1 MMPVFSSQNPDVPQW
16 DIPDRFNIAE
26 ACCDRW
32 ANDPGRI
39 AIIQKNP
46 DGSIHQFSFLDLQQ
60 QANRLANSLREQGVV
75 AGDRI
80 GIMLAQ
86 GVEAGIAHMAVYKLG
101 AIAVPLFKLFGADA
115 IQHRATNCTMCA
127 IITDCSGLA
136 KIDGIWPNLSNLRL
150 SYVINAPTGRD
161 NVLDFYGE
169 LGSQSPIFETLDT
182 GAQDPALIIYTS
194 GTTGHPKGALHAHRV
209 LLGHLPGVRASHDDF
224 PQPGDRMWT
233 PADWA
238 WIGGLLD
245 VLLPSWYH
253 GVPVVAHRAEKF
265 DAEDVFALIEELQI
279 RNIFFP
285 PTALKLLRT
294 VQHPEQRWKLSLR
307 SVASGGESLGDE
319 LLAWGDRA
327 LSVRIN
333 EFYGQTECNLVATSC
348 ASGGIYR
355 PGAIGKAVSG
365 FRIAIIDDHGEEQP
379 AGEPGHIAV
388 ASPSGSEMLAYWNN
402 PDATK
407 EKYIGMWLVTG
418 DRGSMD
424 DAGYIYFQ
432 GRNDDVITSAGYRI
446 GPTPIEDCL
455 LKHPAVKMA
464 AAIGKKDPIRTEV
477 VKAFVVLNEGYEPND
492 DAVRALQEHVRSR
505 LAAHEYPRE
514 IEFIE
519 ALPMTATGKVIRNA
533 LRQREEQQAT
543 EENA

>member
-1 MMPVFSSQNPDVPQW
+1 MAAFSSPNPDAPQW

-32 ANDPGRI
+32 ATDPERI

-46 DGSIHQFSFLDLQQ
+46 DGSVQHFSFLDLQQ
-60 QANRLANSLREQGVV
+60 QANRLANSLREQGVA

-80 GIMLAQ
+80 GVMLAQ
-86 GVEAGIAHMAVYKLG
+86 GLEAGIVHMAVYKLG
-101 AIAVPLFKLFGADA
+101 AITVPLFKLFGADA
-115 IQHRATNCTMCA
+115 IQHRAANCAMRA
-127 IITDCSGLA
+127 VITDRSGLA
-136 KIDGIWPNLSNLRL
+136 KIDDIWSSLPDLQLC
-150 SYVINAPTGRD
+150 YVIDAPTERSK
-161 NVLDFYGE
+161 VLDFHAEIG
-169 LGSQSPIFETLDT
+169 LQSPVFKTLDT
-182 GAQDPALIIYTS
+182 HAEDPALIIYTS

-253 GVPVVAHRAEKF
+253 GVPVVAYRAEKF

-285 PTALKLLRT
+285 PTALKILRP

-319 LLAWGDRA
+319 LLAWGDQS
-327 LSVRIN
+327 LGVRIN
-333 EFYGQTECNLVATSC
+333 EFYGQTECNLVVSSC
-348 ASGGIYR
+348 ASDGVFR
-355 PGAIGKAVSG
+355 PGAIGKAVPG
-365 FRIAIIDDHGEEQP
+365 FRIGIIDDHGNEQP
-379 AGEPGHIAV
+379 AGQPGHIAV
-388 ASPSGSEMLAYWNN
+388 ASPNGSEMLNYWNN
-402 PDATK
+402 PDATR
-407 EKYIGMWLVTG
+407 EKYIGSWLVTG
-418 DRGSMD
+418 DKGSMD
-424 DAGYIYFQ
+424 EDGYIYFL

-464 AAIGKKDPIRTEV
+464 AAIGKKDPVRTEV
-477 VKAFVVLNEGYEPND
+477 VKAFVVLNEGHEPTD
-492 DAVRALQEHVRSR
+492 DTVRALQEHVRCR

-514 IEFIE
+514 IEFIDT
-519 ALPMTATGKVIRNA
+519 LPMTATGKIIRNV
-533 LRQREEQQAT
+533 LRQREEQQAAK
-543 EENA
+543 EHA